1 MQGNE
6 LHEFDI
12 KWELDPRELRLRE
25 IAAYYH
31 EKTEIHDKKICTGV
45 CPYDGS
51 SMPVT
56 SYQFRAVNE
65 HARIVL
71 NDLYDIGIREGFT
84 KSDILNAIRNYWNY
98 TK

>member
-1 MQGNE
+1 MIRKFV
-6 LHEFDI
+6 L
-12 KWELDPRELRLRE
+12 
-25 IAAYYH
+25 AY
-31 EKTEIHDKKICTGV
+31 V
-45 CPYDGS
+45 
-51 SMPVT
+51 SMMDHLYPVT

-65 HARIVL
+65 HARMVL

>member
-1 MQGNE
+1 MQEINVQC
-6 LHEFDI
+6 L
-12 KWELDPRELRLRE
+12 LDPRELRLRE

-31 EKTEIHDKKICTGV
+31 EKTEIHDKKICSGV

-51 SMPVT
+51 AMPVT
-56 SYQFRAVNE
+56 SYQFRSVNE
-65 HARIVL
+65 HARMVL

>member
-1 MQGNE
+1 M
-6 LHEFDI
+6 HEI
-12 KWELDPRELRLRE
+12 NVQWLLDTRKLRLRE
-25 IAAYYH
+25 IAASYH

-51 SMPVT
+51 AMPIT
-56 SYQFRAVNE
+56 SYQFRSVND
-65 HARIVL
+65 HARTVL
-71 NDLYDIGIREGFT
+71 RDLYHIGMSEGFT